1 MDDLR
6 SVTRALEAAAAE
18 LDAGAALLG
27 DAAGDA
33 VDFGGDAPGLPGE
46 LGRGL
51 HARWVA
57 ALEARRREVREVC
70 DELAALGTA
79 VSDAAATY
87 AAADAA
93 TAARW
98 RDGWP
103 PEPRDRSYGGTPH
116 GYHGGPPGPAGGG
129 GTGGWGDR
137 GR

>member
-1 MDDLR
+1 M
-6 SVTRALEAAAAE
+6 TRALEAAAAA

-70 DELAALGTA
+70 EELTALHAAVAEAAAAYTDT
-79 VSDAAATY
+79 DAAVT
-87 AAADAA
+87 
-93 TAARW
+93 ARW
-98 RDGWP
+98 GGGWSAAGGDRPYDGA
-103 PEPRDRSYGGTPH
+103 
-116 GYHGGPPGPAGGG
+116 PPGYLGGAAGAGGG
-129 GTGGWGDR
+129 PTGGWGD
-137 GR
+137 GGP